1 MRSITMSRV
10 LLSGGLALG
19 ALGAI
24 GAFAPCVA
32 TAEAAPDVSPFA
44 GNWSG
49 TFSVADPNDAE
60 FTLVGPFNWTITDAG
75 RITGTFSGTGSFAVE
90 GTFVGHVRE
99 DGNLMVVMIKE
110 AGGGV
115 PHAGAAVIDDDGN
128 LVASATDTFSPHAH
142 TWSLVATLESD

>member
-1 MRSITMSRV
+1 MTRSMTRWTLAGCMA
-10 LLSGGLALG
+10 LAALG
-19 ALGAI
+19 AVTVLDVG
-24 GAFAPCVA
+24 VA

-44 GNWSG
+44 GSWSG

-60 FTLVGPFNWTITDAG
+60 FTLVGPFSWTISDAG
-75 RITGTFSGTGSFAVE
+75 RITGTFSGTGSFAVD

-128 LVASATDTFSPHAH
+128 LVASATDTFSPRAH